1 MAKKKSAAAVELGR
15 KGGKARGANLSKEEL
30 SKIGRQGATKRW
42 GTKKGKQS

>member
-15 KGGKARGANLSKEEL
+15 KGGKARKANLTKEQL
-30 SKIGRQGATKRW
+30 TAIGKQGAAKRW